1 MIPNTLPSGTG
12 LYLARKYLLKM
23 GRGIRDRE
31 EEVKKGKIDS
41 KRKKIKN
48 KSFANGEGKGL

>member
-1 MIPNTLPSGTG
+1 
-12 LYLARKYLLKM
+12 M